1 MSDLEKAMHG
11 DKEAFS
17 RVIIQNKEAMYK
29 TAIVILKNEDDAYD
43 ALQEALIK
51 MYRNIS
57 KLENKEAF
65 NFWSRRII
73 VNCCYDI
80 INKNKRV
87 VDITTKIAENVE
99 ETREDIYDCEDS
111 LVQTLEKIEPDLRL
125 TVTLYY
131 YNDLST
137 KEIAEILINIVKKL
151 DKRIK
156 QYKKE
161 YDLFEFS
168 DIAKLALNLLNT
180 NEEVLKKYQNKY
192 KNPYNKRILLYP
204 YHRQSH

>member
-17 RVIIQNKEAMYK
+17 RVIIKNKEAMYK

-73 VNCCYDI
+73 VNCCYDLI
-80 INKNKRV
+80 SKNKKV
-87 VDITTKIAENVE
+87 VDITTKITENFE
-99 ETREDIYDCEDS
+99 ETREDIYNCEDT
-111 LVQTLEKIEPDLRL
+111 LVQTLERIEPDLRL
-125 TVTLYY
+125 TTTLYY

-137 KEIAEILINIVKKL
+137 KEIAEILQIPIGTVKSRLARAREKL
-151 DKRIK
+151 YQIL
-156 QYKKE
+156 Q
-161 YDLFEFS
+161 
-168 DIAKLALNLLNT
+168 
-180 NEEVLKKYQNKY
+180 EERREVNG
-192 KNPYNKRILLYP
+192 
-204 YHRQSH
+204 

>member
-1 MSDLEKAMHG
+1 MSDLEKAMHW

-65 NFWSRRII
+65 ISWSRRII
-73 VNCCYDI
+73 VNCCYDLI
-80 INKNKRV
+80 SKNKKV
-87 VDITTKIAENVE
+87 VDITSMLTENFE
-99 ETREDIYDCEDS
+99 ETREDIYDCEDG

-125 TVTLYY
+125 TATLYY

-137 KEIAEILINIVKKL
+137 KEIGEILQIPVGTVKSRLARAREKL
-151 DKRIK
+151 
-156 QYKKE
+156 YE
-161 YDLFEFS
+161 
-168 DIAKLALNLLNT
+168 
-180 NEEVLKKYQNKY
+180 
-192 KNPYNKRILLYP
+192 ILQDERREIYG
-204 YHRQSH
+204 

>member
-1 MSDLEKAMHG
+1 MSDLEKAING

-17 RVIIQNKEAMYK
+17 RIITQNKESMYK

-51 MYRNIS
+51 MYRNIT
-57 KLENKEAF
+57 KLQSKEAF

-80 INKNKRV
+80 INKNKKV
-87 VDITTKIAENVE
+87 IDITSKITENFE
-99 ETREDIYDCEDS
+99 EAREDVYDCEHS
-111 LVQTLEKIEPDLRL
+111 LVQTLEKIEPDLRV

-137 KEIAEILINIVKKL
+137 REIGEILQIPTGTVKSRLARAREKL
-151 DKRIK
+151 YEIL
-156 QYKKE
+156 KE
-161 YDLFEFS
+161 ERGG
-168 DIAKLALNLLNT
+168 
-180 NEEVLKKYQNKY
+180 
-192 KNPYNKRILLYP
+192 YNV
-204 YHRQSH
+204 

>member
-99 ETREDIYDCEDS
+99 ETREDVYDCEDS

-131 YNDLST
+131 YNELST
-137 KEIAEILINIVKKL
+137 KEIGEILQIPVGTVKSRLARAREKLYQILQEERREING
-151 DKRIK
+151 
-156 QYKKE
+156 
-161 YDLFEFS
+161 
-168 DIAKLALNLLNT
+168 
-180 NEEVLKKYQNKY
+180 
-192 KNPYNKRILLYP
+192 
-204 YHRQSH
+204 

>member
-51 MYRNIS
+51 MYRNIE
-57 KLENKEAF
+57 KLECKEAF
-65 NFWSRRII
+65 NAWSRRII
-73 VNCCYDI
+73 VNCCYDL
-80 INKNKRV
+80 INRNKKV
-87 VDITTKIAENVE
+87 VDITSKLTENFE
-99 ETREDIYDCEDS
+99 EQIEDIYNCEDS

-125 TVTLYY
+125 TATLYY

-137 KEIAEILINIVKKL
+137 KEIGKILEIPVGTVKSRLARAREKLYEIL
-151 DKRIK
+151 
-156 QYKKE
+156 Q
-161 YDLFEFS
+161 
-168 DIAKLALNLLNT
+168 
-180 NEEVLKKYQNKY
+180 EERREVNG
-192 KNPYNKRILLYP
+192 
-204 YHRQSH
+204 

>member
-1 MSDLEKAMHG
+1 MSDLEKAMNG

-57 KLENKEAF
+57 KLENKDAF
-65 NFWSRRII
+65 TSWSRRII
-73 VNCCYDI
+73 VNCCYDLI
-80 INKNKRV
+80 TQNKKV
-87 VDITTKIAENVE
+87 IDITSKITENFE

-125 TVTLYY
+125 TATLYY

-137 KEIAEILINIVKKL
+137 KEIGEILQIPVGTVKSRLARAREKL
-151 DKRIK
+151 YQIL
-156 QYKKE
+156 Q
-161 YDLFEFS
+161 
-168 DIAKLALNLLNT
+168 
-180 NEEVLKKYQNKY
+180 EERREVNG
-192 KNPYNKRILLYP
+192 
-204 YHRQSH
+204 

>member
-1 MSDLEKAMHG
+1 MSDLEKAING

-17 RVIIQNKEAMYK
+17 RIITQNKESMYK

-51 MYRNIS
+51 MYRNIT
-57 KLENKEAF
+57 KLQSKEAF

-80 INKNKRV
+80 INKNKKV
-87 VDITTKIAENVE
+87 IDITSKITENFE
-99 ETREDIYDCEDS
+99 ETREEVYDCEDS
-111 LVQTLEKIEPDLRL
+111 LVQTLEKIEPDLRV

-137 KEIAEILINIVKKL
+137 REIGKILQIPVGTVKSRLARAREKLYEILKEEGSEING
-151 DKRIK
+151 
-156 QYKKE
+156 
-161 YDLFEFS
+161 
-168 DIAKLALNLLNT
+168 
-180 NEEVLKKYQNKY
+180 
-192 KNPYNKRILLYP
+192 
-204 YHRQSH
+204 